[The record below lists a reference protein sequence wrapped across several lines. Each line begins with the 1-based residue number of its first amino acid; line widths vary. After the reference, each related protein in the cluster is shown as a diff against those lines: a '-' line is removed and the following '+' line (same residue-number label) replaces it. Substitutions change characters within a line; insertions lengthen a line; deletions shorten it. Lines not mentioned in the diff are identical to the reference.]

1 MMPNNTLPE
10 MIAALAFTGL
20 PEGSDAENE
29 AYLRNWAQSHYHARS
44 RRDRASIA
52 GHAAEVFK
60 YLRLGFTDLAAQSIP
75 TVLRRL
81 EAITRA
87 EAELATWKAENQEMA
102 AMIDEFLSQA
112 ERVEATVAA
121 LSSAP
126 LDMVLERVGQ
136 VADEEERAAVYRSL
150 AERASGERRTSL
162 IEAAAETA
170 RMQGDPQARCHATLT
185 LLPLLE
191 GPDMAPALDIALTG
205 ALNDLDEIP
214 RRAWPSYVERLA
226 PHLAPATAEALVE
239 QVGAMADEGR
249 EGAAK
254 AACFA
259 ILAPCVR
266 PGNREQV
273 RYLAQLALQ
282 DLEPDD
288 QAYAKTY
295 MRN

>member
-1 MMPNNTLPE
+1 MPNNRLPE

-20 PEGSDAENE
+20 AEGSDAESE
-29 AYLRNWAQSHYHARS
+29 AYLRNWAQSHYHARGM
-44 RRDRASIA
+44 RDRASVA
-52 GHAAEVFK
+52 GHAANVFK
-60 YLRLGFTDLAAQSIP
+60 YLHLGRTDLAAQSIP
-75 TVLRRL
+75 SVLRRL
-81 EAITRA
+81 EGITRA
-87 EAELATWKAENQEMA
+87 ETELAACKADNQEMA
-102 AMIDEFLSQA
+102 AMIDGFLSQA
-112 ERVEATVAA
+112 ERVETAVVA
-121 LSSAP
+121 LVGAP
-126 LDMVLERVGQ
+126 LDIVLQRVGQ
-136 VADEEERAAVYRSL
+136 VTDEEERAAVYRSL
-150 AERASGERRTSL
+150 AERASGERRTRL
-162 IEAAAETA
+162 IEGAVETA

-191 GPDMAPALDIALTG
+191 GPDMALALDIALTG

-214 RRAWPSYVERLA
+214 RRAWPNYVEQLA
-226 PHLAPATAEALVE
+226 PYLTPAAAEALVE
-239 QVGAMADEGR
+239 QVGVMADEGR

-288 QAYAKTY
+288 QAYARTY
-295 MRN
+295 IRD